1 MTLHHLC
8 TYIFFF
14 FQAEDGIRD
23 VAVTGVQTC
32 ALPIS
37 RGGARREARPHRPA
51 DPDQEQPDGRP
62 AGEIEAGQLALIA
75 VTKRCRRKYVST
87 QSWTG
92 GSTASSRIRCTTKGS
107 VPSRRMKPQ
116 RSRLRASRD
125 SARVSM
131 LSFLNPSARAVRAM
145 ACSTDAADTRASS
158 HSTSTTLSTA

>member
-75 VTKRCRRKYVST
+75 VTKRCRR
-87 QSWTG
+87 
-92 GSTASSRIRCTTKGS
+92 
-107 VPSRRMKPQ
+107 
-116 RSRLRASRD
+116 
-125 SARVSM
+125 
-131 LSFLNPSARAVRAM
+131 
-145 ACSTDAADTRASS
+145 
-158 HSTSTTLSTA
+158 STSAPSPGPGAARRPLESVAPPRGACLRVE